1 MDILTGNGDQQ
12 LESPTSTVTFSENLL
27 IPLGIPTDSR
37 NRNNNNNESSE
48 IPAMIEF
55 AVSSSTS
62 SDVSLVK
69 EHEHDWIR
77 QINCP
82 TEGIGEGFTSLLLG
96 DSVDRSLSTGK
107 NETTVAGAGV
117 VNESEYNY
125 YEDNKNYWNS
135 ILSLVDSSPSDS
147 ATMF

>member
-1 MDILTGNGDQQ
+1 LVTYQWKIVTGNGDQQ

-27 IPLGIPTDSR
+27 MHLGIPTDSSR
-37 NRNNNNNESSE
+37 NRNNNNNESS
-48 IPAMIEF
+48 AMIEL

-77 QINCP
+77 QINCGSG
-82 TEGIGEGFTSLLLG
+82 GIGEGFTSLLIG
-96 DSVDRSLSTGK
+96 DSVGRGLPTGK
-107 NETTVAGAGV
+107 NEATAGV
-117 VNESEYNY
+117 GNESEYNY

-135 ILSLVDSSPSDS
+135 ILNLVDSSPSDS